1 MRTTLELDDA
11 LMAALMARVPEASKT
26 RAIEFAIREFLE
38 ADAYRV
44 LADAARTGGVE
55 IDPAAVA
62 DARGADTARE
72 ARLRELGAE

>member
-11 LMAALMARVPEASKT
+11 LMAALMERVPEASKT

-44 LADAARTGGVE
+44 LAAAARAGGVD
-55 IDPAAVA
+55 IDADAIA
-62 DARGADTARE
+62 DARLADTARE
-72 ARLRELGAE
+72 AQLRELAAE